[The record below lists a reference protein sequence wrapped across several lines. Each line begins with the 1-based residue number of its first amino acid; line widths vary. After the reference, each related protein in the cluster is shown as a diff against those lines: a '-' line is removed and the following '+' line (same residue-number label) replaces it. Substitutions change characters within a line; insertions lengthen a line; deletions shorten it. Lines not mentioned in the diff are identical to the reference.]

1 MSEAPFKEKIDA
13 IFSHYTGGKND
24 LIPILQD
31 AQEEFGYLSPQT
43 LSEIAHHLKM
53 PEASV
58 YGVTTFY
65 ALFKLKPAGKN
76 IVRVC
81 RGTACHVKGQTRV
94 LNEIQTRLGIQPGQT
109 TPDMEYELET
119 VACIGACALAPVMTI
134 GKEVHGQ
141 MTAQKAAEVFG
152 DKYRTQ
158 TNE

>member
-1 MSEAPFKEKIDA
+1 LSETNDQETLTR
-13 IFSHYTGGKND
+13 IFSRYQGLKDD

-31 AQEEFGYLSPQT
+31 VQEELGYLSKE
-43 LSEIAHHLKM
+43 SMAAISRFLKI
-53 PEASV
+53 PDSNV
-58 YGVTTFY
+58 YGVATFY
-65 ALFKLKPAGKN
+65 ALFKLRPAGKK

-94 LNEIQTRLGIQPGQT
+94 LNEIQTRLGIQPGEV

-141 MTAQKAAEVFG
+141 MTAQKAVEVFG
-152 DKYRTQ
+152 DRYKSKP
-158 TNE
+158 NE

>member
-1 MSEAPFKEKIDA
+1 LSETAYKENLET
-13 IFSHYTGGKND
+13 IFSHYGGAKDD

-31 AQEEFGYLSPQT
+31 AQEEFGYLSKET
-43 LSEIAHHLKM
+43 ISEISRHLKIS
-53 PEASV
+53 EAGV
-58 YGVTTFY
+58 YGVITFY

-94 LNEIQTRLGIQPGQT
+94 LNEIQTRLGIQPGET

-134 GKEVHGQ
+134 GKEVYGQ

-152 DKYRTQ
+152 DKYRTK
-158 TNE
+158 TG

>member
-1 MSEAPFKEKIDA
+1 LSDTALAGKLDT
-13 IFSHYTGGKND
+13 IFSHYGGSKDD

-31 AQEEFGYLSPQT
+31 AQDEFGYLSPET
-43 LSEIAHHLKM
+43 LAEIARHLKI
-53 PEASV
+53 PEAGV

-94 LNEIQTRLGIQPGQT
+94 LNEIQTRLKIEPGQT
-109 TPDMEYELET
+109 TPDMEFELET

-134 GKEVHGQ
+134 GKEVYGQ

-152 DKYRTQ
+152 DKYRTKS
-158 TNE
+158 E